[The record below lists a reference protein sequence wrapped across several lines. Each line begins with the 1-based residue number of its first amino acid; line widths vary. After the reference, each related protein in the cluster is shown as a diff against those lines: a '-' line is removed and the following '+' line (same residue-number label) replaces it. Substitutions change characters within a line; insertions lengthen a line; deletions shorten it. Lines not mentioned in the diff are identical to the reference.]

1 MKSYEKRVKQLLA
14 EKKELQG
21 QADYM
26 QRVVVQMIPH
36 LSKAVVAHI
45 LEGAKQPT
53 KVLTGPFG
61 QKRLVG

>member
-1 MKSYEKRVKQLLA
+1 MSADKRIKQLLK
-14 EKKELQG
+14 ENKELQQ

-36 LSKAVVAHI
+36 LSKAVVTRI
-45 LEGAKQPT
+45 LEDAKQPT